1 MSHESS
7 LIYILYIEK
16 MVRCYND
23 LSLNELSYIVNP
35 TNREQETG
43 GLLMHFRIRFAFNL
57 T

>member
-7 LIYILYIEK
+7 LIYILYIER